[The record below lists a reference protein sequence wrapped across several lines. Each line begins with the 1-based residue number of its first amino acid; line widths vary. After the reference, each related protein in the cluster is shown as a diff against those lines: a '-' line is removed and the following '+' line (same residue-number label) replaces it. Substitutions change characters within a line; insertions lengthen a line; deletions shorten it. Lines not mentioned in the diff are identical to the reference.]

1 MSTPFT
7 EALSQL
13 NDRALR
19 RLLGARAFLRGYDY
33 VRRQA
38 VHDVQMAEISAKGAV
53 RGTEPDPY
61 AVKLQVTPTGFTS
74 ECTCPAFPK
83 INGHCKHVAAL
94 LIALRDQVRP
104 KQARPEPQQNGVSA
118 VAHGG
123 GAGELE
129 AVAGGSRRARRRA
142 RKLAAQRA
150 LAAGGGGALGPAR
163 PGFTIEGSGRA
174 TTG

>member
-1 MSTPFT
+1 MTPFT

-13 NDRALR
+13 NDRVLR

-38 VHDVQMAEISAKGAV
+38 VSDVQMEELSATGHV
-53 RGTEPDPY
+53 RGTDPEPY
-61 AVKLQVTPTGFTS
+61 NVKLQVTPSGFTS

-94 LIALRDQVRP
+94 LISLRDQVRP
-104 KQARPEPQQNGVSA
+104 KQPRPEQPPRENGSMSPPPMGSRPDMMGMHG
-118 VAHGG
+118 HGG
-123 GAGELE
+123 GGGSDIDGLG
-129 AVAGGSRRARRRA
+129 GGSRRARRRA

-150 LAAGGGGALGPAR
+150 M
-163 PGFTIEGSGRA
+163 GSG
-174 TTG
+174 